1 MGLAEKHGID
11 VSPVPGGIVMAAH
24 VPQAM
29 ARLQKRHDYWQ
40 SKSEPSDLL
49 NRKQIAEVL
58 GTDIY
63 AGALIERRGIAI
75 NPLAWV
81 RGLARAAIASGAQL
95 FEKSNVTALE
105 RVGDGWIVKTPG
117 GNARAGDVLICT
129 NAYSGDIW
137 PGLRQTFIAV
147 RGYQVWS
154 KPLDTADRGK
164 ILRGVSALLE
174 TRRLPV
180 GIRLNNDGRLIFGGG
195 NPGLG
200 AEKHPDLERH
210 RRLIGEMFPGIK
222 PIEIEGWWSGWVTR
236 GISDGWRIHR
246 LAPNLLT
253 AAACNGRGV
262 AMGPAMGRELARLVL
277 GARDDELLIPITK
290 PARLAGYPFHR
301 FVVPVVMGAMR
312 WKDRRELK
320 AAARQPK
327 T

>member
-1 MGLAEKHGID
+1 M
-11 VSPVPGGIVMAAH
+11 
-24 VPQAM
+24 
-29 ARLQKRHDYWQ
+29 
-40 SKSEPSDLL
+40 
-49 NRKQIAEVL
+49 
-58 GTDIY
+58 
-63 AGALIERRGIAI
+63 
-75 NPLAWV
+75 
-81 RGLARAAIASGAQL
+81 
-95 FEKSNVTALE
+95 
-105 RVGDGWIVKTPG
+105 
-117 GNARAGDVLICT
+117 
-129 NAYSGDIW
+129 
-137 PGLRQTFIAV
+137 RQTFIAV
-147 RGYQVWS
+147 RGYQAWS
-154 KPLDTADRGK
+154 KPLDAADRGK

-200 AEKHPDLERH
+200 AEKRPDLDKH

-290 PARLAGYPFHR
+290 PAKLAGYPFHR
-301 FVVPVVMGAMR
+301 FVVPVVMSAMR
-312 WKDRRELK
+312 WKDHRELK
-320 AAARQPK
+320 AAARQPNK
-327 T
+327 